1 MDYQIRLSLLARRDL
16 QDIVRYIS
24 IDSPSRAREFS
35 AFLVS
40 KTKMLAH
47 QPLAGRVVPE
57 FADDEIREIVVRS
70 YRVVYR
76 VNHVQGVVEI
86 VRFWHARRGFLVI

>member
-16 QDIVRYIS
+16 QDIVRYIA

-35 AFLVS
+35 AFLFS

-57 FADDEIREIVVRS
+57 AGFRPFLAIFLQPMPTSAAD
-70 YRVVYR
+70 VYCS
-76 VNHVQGVVEI
+76 
-86 VRFWHARRGFLVI
+86 A